1 MKRLLEDNKK
11 LRSGHWPVGEGRP
24 GNQTDCPLCLI
35 IWERKEFY
43 LFSTFSWEKIN
54 SSVWICHRHKRQTCV
69 VTSGE
74 SVKGAVK
81 TFAPWTHKIKK
92 NSAFVSALSYCP
104 SACLGFLTWEG
115 ESASQ
120 EHLKDRDCLWKEES
134 SQVIISKA
142 FSMYALYWVGQE
154 ICLGFSTGC
163 YGKSLDKLFGQ
174 PNIS

>member
-1 MKRLLEDNKK
+1 MC
-11 LRSGHWPVGEGRP
+11 GH
-24 GNQTDCPLCLI
+24 
-35 IWERKEFY
+35 K
-43 LFSTFSWEKIN
+43 WEKREG
-54 SSVWICHRHKRQTCV
+54 SSEDICNMNTQN
-69 VTSGE
+69 
-74 SVKGAVK
+74 
-81 TFAPWTHKIKK
+81 KK
-92 NSAFVSALSYCP
+92 NSAFVSTLSYCP